1 MLKTSLGILS
11 AFHISCG
18 AGRGGGGERSDK
30 LIQIKIITMPGLKVE
45 TLLCPA
51 FLTVSANTAH
61 QALES
66 HSPISSP
73 NDILVIA
80 VIIVLS
86 PVLSANCMQ

>member
-18 AGRGGGGERSDK
+18 AGRGGGERGDK
-30 LIQIKIITMPGLKVE
+30 LIQIKIITKPGLKVE

-73 NDILVIA
+73 NNILVIA